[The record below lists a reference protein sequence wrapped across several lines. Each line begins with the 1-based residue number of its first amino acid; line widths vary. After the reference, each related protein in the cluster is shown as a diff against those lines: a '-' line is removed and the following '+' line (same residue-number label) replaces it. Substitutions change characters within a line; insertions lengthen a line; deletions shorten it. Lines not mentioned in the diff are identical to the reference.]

1 MIGRL
6 LCWSGLHRWKPVV
19 RGSLTRRES
28 MAAYDFMLA
37 YRWMSPAIGGI
48 MAKHYIEAL
57 WRGFSQRGECCAR
70 CRIRRAR

>member
-1 MIGRL
+1 
-6 LCWSGLHRWKPVV
+6 
-19 RGSLTRRES
+19 